1 MCVLVSLTLVHAA
14 EHVSTIGPSTRPP
27 GAMGQYT
34 PSPDPDVAMPTHP
47 MTAPRTKTRVVHV
60 HVRGSAEW
68 RRNPSFPT
76 PSFTSGDSSSAPV
89 APAPRRIANQSRLL
103 YRRFKRESK
112 RRRRRR
118 TRARFCVPRER
129 ASTSRG
135 SARNGGPARSVWYDE
150 SRTVVF
156 VSRDISRF
164 MTQKKEGGSEKHAI
178 FHSFARRGARTPRRT
193 DGR

>member
-1 MCVLVSLTLVHAA
+1 MIWHNRHDPRHPNPPCAAQLGSLYAYVCVLVSLTLVHAA

-47 MTAPRTKTRVVHV
+47 TTAPRTKTRVVHV

-89 APAPRRIANQSRLL
+89 APAPRRIANQSRSPAFQTRVETAATTTNARALL
-103 YRRFKRESK
+103 RPAGTRFNL
-112 RRRRRR
+112 
-118 TRARFCVPRER
+118 
-129 ASTSRG
+129 SR
-135 SARNGGPARSVWYDE
+135 
-150 SRTVVF
+150 
-156 VSRDISRF
+156 I
-164 MTQKKEGGSEKHAI
+164 GSE
-178 FHSFARRGARTPRRT
+178 RRSSSVGLV
-193 DGR
+193 

>member
-1 MCVLVSLTLVHAA
+1 MCVLVSFTLVHAA

-47 MTAPRTKTRVVHV
+47 TTAPRTKTRVVHV

-112 RRRRRR
+112 RKRSAAARSPPNA
-118 TRARFCVPRER
+118 RALLRNDGSAVQLGRSR
-129 ASTSRG
+129 MTSHEPSFSFLEIFRG
-135 SARNGGPARSVWYDE
+135 SWL
-150 SRTVVF
+150 
-156 VSRDISRF
+156 
-164 MTQKKEGGSEKHAI
+164 KKREGGSEKHAI